1 MNEEYRKLMMHQSP
15 STEMDTAFYE
25 NLERAQPTKTYRITW
40 KAAVAVVCVLLLIPV
55 TVWAAETIFG
65 VTKVTRFNNITYRDE
80 PGAGLKIQYED
91 IQSYS
96 ISDFPEYLQTLSE
109 RTLLTFDS
117 WTEAKQYLGISLLSN
132 SILTDKNTYRVN
144 DNYWSDAPA
153 GEHCHGYCLVKD
165 GQLYYG
171 TVRAT
176 YERNNVTFSVSAEVT
191 AKHPSYTEERLNE
204 YHSIHIEY
212 AEKWDSLVTTSNI
225 VTSNGIPAT
234 ILAIGIGETTEYI
247 ALFAVNDISYQVR
260 SVGMRGGWND
270 DVVYAAITE
279 VLDGFTVD

>member
-1 MNEEYRKLMMHQSP
+1 MKDAYTKLMLQQHTSN
-15 STEMDTAFYE
+15 DTAFYE
-25 NLERAQPTKTYRITW
+25 KLENTQKQKKYHKGWKT
-40 KAAVAVVCVLLLIPV
+40 AVAAACICLLIPV
-55 TVWAAETIFG
+55 TAWAAETIFG

-80 PGAGLKIQYED
+80 PGVGLEIQYED
-91 IQSYS
+91 IQSYP

-117 WTEAKQYLGISLLSN
+117 WIEAKQYLGISLLSN

-176 YERNNVTFSVSAEVT
+176 FS
-191 AKHPSYTEERLNE
+191 KPRC
-204 YHSIHIEY
+204 Y
-212 AEKWDSLVTTSNI
+212 AFVKIN
-225 VTSNGIPAT
+225 
-234 ILAIGIGETTEYI
+234 
-247 ALFAVNDISYQVR
+247 
-260 SVGMRGGWND
+260 
-270 DVVYAAITE
+270 
-279 VLDGFTVD
+279 

>member
-1 MNEEYRKLMMHQSP
+1 MKDAYTKLMLQQHTSN
-15 STEMDTAFYE
+15 DTAFYE
-25 NLERAQPTKTYRITW
+25 KLENTTGKAKHAPVW
-40 KAAVAVVCVLLLIPV
+40 KSALAAACILLLIPV

-65 VTKVTRFNNITYRDE
+65 VTKVTRFNNTTYRDE
-80 PGAGLKIQYED
+80 PGIGLKIQYED

-270 DVVYAAITE
+270 DVVYAAIME

>member
-1 MNEEYRKLMMHQSP
+1 MKDAYTKLMLQQH
-15 STEMDTAFYE
+15 TANDAAFYE
-25 NLERAQPTKTYRITW
+25 KLENAQKQKKYRKCWKT
-40 KAAVAVVCVLLLIPV
+40 AVAAACICLLIPV
-55 TVWAAETIFG
+55 TAWAAETIFG

-144 DNYWSDAPA
+144 DNYWSDAPV
-153 GEHCHGYCLVKD
+153 GEHCHGYCLVED
-165 GQLYYG
+165 SQLYYG

-212 AEKWDSLVTTSNI
+212 AEKWDSQVTTSNI

-270 DVVYAAITE
+270 DVVYAAIME

>member
-1 MNEEYRKLMMHQSP
+1 MKDAYTKLMVQQHTSADADAVFFEKLE
-15 STEMDTAFYE
+15 STGKQHKSVWKTA
-25 NLERAQPTKTYRITW
+25 I
-40 KAAVAVVCVLLLIPV
+40 AAACILLMIPV
-55 TVWAAETIFG
+55 TAWAAETIFG

-80 PGAGLKIQYED
+80 PGVGLKIQYED

-109 RTLLTFDS
+109 KTLLTFDS

-270 DVVYAAITE
+270 DVVYAAIME

>member
-1 MNEEYRKLMMHQSP
+1 MKDAYTKLMLQQHTSN
-15 STEMDTAFYE
+15 DTAFYE
-25 NLERAQPTKTYRITW
+25 KLENAQKQKKYHKGWKT
-40 KAAVAVVCVLLLIPV
+40 AVAAACICLLIPV
-55 TVWAAETIFG
+55 TAWAAETIFG

-80 PGAGLKIQYED
+80 PGVGLKIQYED

-144 DNYWSDAPA
+144 DNYWPDAPA

-260 SVGMRGGWND
+260 FVGMRGGWND
-270 DVVYAAITE
+270 DVVYAAIME